1 MPDRRGPAP
10 TRWNFIRTKRRLE
23 RVERGAV
30 LLGRKRRAL
39 VSELFDLARPALESR
54 TRLAERAR
62 TAYPALLDALA
73 ARGGAETRALGWPER
88 RLEVE
93 IEIRETWGVRVARV
107 SGVAG
112 VRRTPAR
119 RGAGPAGTGPEP
131 AAAAAEFED
140 FVALLLEAAT
150 QETQIRR
157 LARALAR
164 TTRQV
169 NTLEQRVGPALE
181 RQVASIRRTLE
192 EREREDHLRLR
203 WLGGRRSHPGKGSPA
218 GRGRNPGTSESP
230 HARPRELPDSPDGTA
245 RE

>member
-1 MPDRRGPAP
+1 MPAGRGPAP
-10 TRWNFIRTKRRLE
+10 TRWNLIRTTRRLE
-23 RVERGAV
+23 RVERGAE

-39 VSELFDLARPALESR
+39 VGELFGLARPALEGR

-73 ARGGAETRALGWPER
+73 VRGGAETRALGWPAR
-88 RLEVE
+88 GLEVE
-93 IEIRETWGVRVARV
+93 LDLRETWGIRVARV
-107 SGVAG
+107 SGADD
-112 VRRTPAR
+112 VRRTPPR
-119 RGAGPAGTGPEP
+119 RGVGPAGTGPAP
-131 AAAAAEFED
+131 AIAADEFED

-169 NTLEQRVGPALE
+169 NTLEQRVAPALE
-181 RQVASIRRTLE
+181 RQAASIRRTLE

-203 WLGGRRSHPGKGSPA
+203 RLGRRRS
-218 GRGRNPGTSESP
+218 RPGTASGPRPGPDDGPRSGPHDGPRPDRAKSP
-230 HARPRELPDSPDGTA
+230 HAR
-245 RE
+245 